1 MKTRLGLVA
10 AVAVFLCACTPQ
22 PITKPSPPP
31 AVHDLTR
38 QQALRAIATTIGTI
52 RGAYIEETDVDRLV
66 DLAVAGI
73 LRRGGFPYK
82 PNRARPRAKTPAV
95 AREHSNPQDAR
106 RWRRLVAVYLYVKD
120 HRPKL
125 SNKALAKAAIDSV
138 LGSLDSQSAF
148 YTRKQFHTIVHGA
161 AAVGLVLRKADDG
174 VFILKPLANSP
185 AARAGLRRGDTI
197 VSIDGWSVAGQALAD
212 VTSRLRGAEG
222 TSVRLGVR
230 TVDGRQRTVKLKRA
244 RVRNPAFVF
253 RWYNRDI
260 GYLRINRLARHTA
273 GAIRA
278 AAVSW
283 TAKPARMRGLILDL
297 RNDPGGILGEAAQ
310 VADLFLRDG
319 LIAKISAR
327 SPRLRVE
334 FHAGDDHSPLESVPM
349 VVLVNH
355 GTASGAE
362 LIAAALQNHHR
373 ARVVGYHTLGLGT
386 VQTLVPL
393 SGGMALKLTTG
404 NMLTS
409 NGVALQGNGVT
420 PDVCIGSDKTGGCR
434 QNDAAND
441 ALEPYIAAALR
452 LLRARRTTASQQ
464 HRPAADHIAGR
475 V

>member
-1 MKTRLGLVA
+1 
-10 AVAVFLCACTPQ
+10 
-22 PITKPSPPP
+22 
-31 AVHDLTR
+31 
-38 QQALRAIATTIGTI
+38 TI
-52 RGAYIEETDVDRLV
+52 RGAYVEETDVDRLV

-73 LRRGGFPYK
+73 LRRGGFPYN
-82 PNRARPRAKTPAV
+82 PNHARPRGKTPA
-95 AREHSNPQDAR
+95 AAWERSNPQDAR

-125 SNKALAKAAIDSV
+125 SNEALAKAAIDSV

-148 YTRKQFHTIVHGA
+148 YTRGQFHTIVHGA
-161 AAVGLVLRKADDG
+161 RAGVGLVLRKVDDRIF
-174 VFILKPLANSP
+174 VLKPLADSP
-185 AARAGLRRGDTI
+185 ASRAGLRRGDAI
-197 VSIDGWSVAGQALAD
+197 VSIDGQSVAGEALAD
-212 VTSRLRGAEG
+212 VAGRLRGAAG

-230 TVDGRQRTVKLKRA
+230 AVDGRQRTVELKRA
-244 RVRNPAFVF
+244 RVRNPAFEF

-273 GAIRA
+273 GAIRKA
-278 AAVSW
+278 AAGW
-283 TAKPARMRGLILDL
+283 TATPGRMRGLILDL

-327 SPRLRVE
+327 VPRLRVD

-362 LIAAALQNHHR
+362 LIAAALQRHHR

-393 SGGMALKLTTG
+393 PGGMALKLTTG
-404 NMLTS
+404 KLLTP
-409 NGVALQGNGVT
+409 GLVALQGNGVT
-420 PDVCIGSDKTGGCR
+420 PDVCVGSDKAGGCR

-441 ALEPYIAAALR
+441 ALEPYMAAALR
-452 LLRARRTTASQQ
+452 LLRARETTASQQ
-464 HRPAADHIAGR
+464 RPPAADHIPG
-475 V
+475 